1 MSKQKAIIP
10 RRQVYL
16 TLIDAP
22 RAARRLTPVEGE
34 SFHQIGCGQL
44 KDTTWHAYGCDPCLI
59 MDQKWIGG
67 YFFVGVVRSE
77 KSCDRVGRRVE
88 FELVSYYPTPAHWHV

>member
-34 SFHQIGCGQL
+34 SFHQIGCGRVN
-44 KDTTWHAYGCDPCLI
+44 TTQGHHMAW
-59 MDQKWIGG
+59 
-67 YFFVGVVRSE
+67 VRP
-77 KSCDRVGRRVE
+77 
-88 FELVSYYPTPAHWHV
+88 VSYHGSEMDRTHRRLFFRGCGEVEKIM